1 MSRPLVS
8 IITRTKDRNILLDRA
23 IRDIAAQSYDN
34 FELVIVNDGGDP
46 NGVNALLEK
55 HKKALQGRGKAI
67 HNETSKG
74 MEEASNQ
81 GIAATTGEFVC
92 IHDDD
97 DTWDRNFLKTC
108 VDYMEDNPTHGGVA
122 VRTEIVLESLTE
134 ESVVEIGREP
144 AWPEIHQ
151 FSLSKLM
158 VSNIAVPISCMYP
171 RQVISDLGGFRSDLP
186 VVGDWE
192 FHIRL
197 AAGYEVGFIDGR
209 PLAFWHQRRN
219 QGGVL
224 GNSVFA
230 GADKHEYFAL
240 KVRDEYLRDYVEKNG
255 MGALLWQAAF
265 FHELAQK
272 QDRTIG
278 WAIEKGVNMLRARR
292 ARKR

>member
-34 FELVIVNDGGDP
+34 FELVIVNDGGEP
-46 NGVNALLEK
+46 GGVDALL
-55 HKKALQGRGKAI
+55 KKYEAILKGRAKAI
-67 HNETSKG
+67 HNPASTG
-74 MEEASNQ
+74 MEHASNQ
-81 GIAATTGEFVC
+81 GIEATTGKYIC

-97 DTWDRNFLKTC
+97 DTWHRDFLQTC
-108 VDYMEDNPTHGGVA
+108 VNYLEDNPTHGGVA
-122 VRTEIVLESLTE
+122 VRTEIVLEKLTE
-134 ESVVEIGREP
+134 NSVVETGREP

-171 RQVISDLGGFRSDLP
+171 RQVINDLGGFRADLP

-197 AAGYEVGFIDGR
+197 AAGYEVGFIDGK
-209 PLAFWHQRRN
+209 PLAFWHQRRS

-230 GADKHEYFAL
+230 GADKHEYFSL

-255 MGALLWQAAF
+255 MGALLWQAAY
-265 FHELAQK
+265 FHELSQK
-272 QDRTIG
+272 QERTLS
-278 WAIEKGVNMLRARR
+278 WAIGKAVKLVRSRR
-292 ARKR
+292 GKKL

>member
-23 IRDIAAQSYDN
+23 INDIAIQSYDN
-34 FELVIVNDGGDP
+34 FELVIVNDGGAP
-46 NGVNALLEK
+46 KGVDDLLKK
-55 HKKALQGRGKAI
+55 HEKALRGRAKVI
-67 HNETSKG
+67 HNETSQG
-74 MEEASNQ
+74 MEHASNQ
-81 GIAATTGEFVC
+81 GIEATTGKYIC

-108 VDYMEDNPTHGGVA
+108 VEYLEENPSHGGVA
-122 VRTEIVLESLTE
+122 VRTEIVLENLTE
-134 ESVVEIGREP
+134 TSVTEIGREP

-171 RQVISDLGGFRSDLP
+171 RQVISDLGGFRDDLP

-197 AAGYEVGFIDGR
+197 AAAYEVGFIDGR
-209 PLAFWHQRRN
+209 PLAYWHQRRN

-230 GADKHEYFAL
+230 GADKHEYFDL
-240 KVRDEYLRDYVEKNG
+240 KVRDEYLRDYVERHG

-265 FHELAQK
+265 FHQLSQK
-272 QDRTIG
+272 QEKTLG
-278 WAIEKGVNMLRARR
+278 WAIEKGVNLLRSRR
-292 ARKR
+292 GRRK